1 MSNPESTSPPPTV
14 PPGSVLAH
22 YLVYPQAQSSNTS
35 TPTAKATK
43 RVALARV
50 LTSIENLAVLE
61 EKVKKIKELAEEKE
75 WRKKERE
82 EKKKKREEEN
92 KKKAAEKVQ
101 KAAE

>member
-50 LTSIENLAVLE
+50 LTSIENLAILE

-75 WRKKERE
+75 RRKKEQE
-82 EKKKKREEEN
+82 EKKKKEGRGEQEKGSRESP
-92 KKKAAEKVQ
+92 KSS
-101 KAAE
+101 